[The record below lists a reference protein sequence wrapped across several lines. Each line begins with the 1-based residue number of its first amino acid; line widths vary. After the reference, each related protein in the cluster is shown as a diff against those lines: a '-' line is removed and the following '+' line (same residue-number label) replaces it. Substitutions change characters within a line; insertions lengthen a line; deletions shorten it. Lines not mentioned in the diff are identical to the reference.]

1 MGSLSQTGRDLWT
14 RTIPVRGRHAD
25 GYPVLSEELRSLFHA
40 TAGQGRR
47 THHPAPRARTAPR
60 TRRVRPHLRLCQTHL
75 EVRGGHPPPRRRH
88 HLRHSGSISPTRP
101 RRARRQASSPASR
114 AVTGHLT
121 GSPGIKSVL
130 DHGCGR
136 GADVAHY
143 RLAGLAAEGF
153 GPHDDFGWPRPER
166 TGFVLVTSMFVLN
179 VLADP
184 WQRIKALKD
193 VASFARPGGHL
204 VISSAHRRRSPR
216 LLRTV
221 TEASIT
227 TGSGPASPREPS
239 SAASHRLRSLL
250 WSAMPGSCPPKQ
262 PRCCRCPEPAMWF

>member
-1 MGSLSQTGRDLWT
+1 MPNTPGGPRW
-14 RTIPVRGRHAD
+14 A
-25 GYPVLSEELRSLFHA
+25 
-40 TAGQGRR
+40 
-47 THHPAPRARTAPR
+47 PAAAS
-60 TRRVRPHLRLCQTHL
+60 
-75 EVRGGHPPPRRRH
+75 PPPP
-88 HLRHSGSISPTRP
+88 SPQREYQPHKT
-101 RRARRQASSPASR
+101 ATSRQASSPASR

-121 GSPGIKSVL
+121 GPPGIKSVL

-166 TGFVLVTSMFVLN
+166 TGFDPVTSMFVVN

-204 VISSAHRRRSPR
+204 VIVPRSP
-216 LLRTV
+216 
-221 TEASIT
+221 EEIT
-227 TGSGPASPREPS
+227 K
-239 SAASHRLRSLL
+239 AA
-250 WSAMPGSCPPKQ
+250 ADGD
-262 PRCCRCPEPAMWF
+262 